1 MTKLNIIDQGAGHF
15 IIDGDLTFTTIDKQT
30 VKSFAFLIV
39 TKFITIDLCRVVST
53 DSAGLALMI
62 EWIKY
67 SRHHRTQITF
77 KNIPE
82 QLLNLAKLSGFDKT
96 SHLGFPIPLGL
107 HKQNLHFLCGRREP
121 TLDYKSEGPSTGLYD

>member
-1 MTKLNIIDQGAGHF
+1 MTKLSIIDQGAGNF
-15 IIDGDLTFTTIDKQT
+15 IIDGDLTFSTIDKQT
-30 VKSFAFLIV
+30 VKSFAFLSAA
-39 TKFITIDLCRVVST
+39 KLITIDLGRVACT

-67 SRHHRTQITF
+67 TRHHRTQITF

-96 SHLGFPIPLGL
+96 NHFAAQTVGD
-107 HKQNLHFLCGRREP
+107 QNLDPLPFTE
-121 TLDYKSEGPSTGLYD
+121 TN